1 MRVTLIRGSIKGGER
16 RRELSRRILFAA
28 LGQEEAIIIDI
39 ASPAAKLAALVVT
52 KRMPVGL
59 VGKPMQGRNRG
70 WRSQHDGA

>member
-1 MRVTLIRGSIKGGER
+1 MPVTLIRGSIKGGER
-16 RRELSRRILFAA
+16 RRELSSGILFTA
-28 LGQEEAIIIDI
+28 LGQEEVVIIDI
-39 ASPAAKLAALVVT
+39 APPAAKLAALVVT